1 MADPPAFDTVVY
13 RRRNAVEPGINR
25 IKQHRGCVTRFDKL
39 AVHFEATVQ
48 VAVIRYWLKR
58 LS

>member
-1 MADPPAFDTVVY
+1 PPAFDTVAY
-13 RRRNAVEPGINR
+13 RRRNAVERGINR
-25 IKQHRGCVTRFDKL
+25 ITQHRGCATRFDKL

-48 VAVIRYWLKR
+48 LAVIRYWLKR